1 LFRDPYTKWSAER
14 QMNHAAHIAATP
26 RLSRLAALL
35 VLASAAFPSAAGA
48 QSLCT
53 RDEVDYFSCPVKGG
67 KVLSICSNLAEVD
80 TTEPGHWVQY
90 RFGTPRRIELAYP
103 REKKESLSRFE
114 GHVFDARGERKET
127 SELRFINGTT
137 YYSVSLS
144 RSPAKGTRNAN
155 DYAGAV
161 GVGRPGAKL
170 VSINCSRVDGDWYF
184 RRFTDLNYE
193 LIRHA
198 RASGNV
204 QDMLRDFRLQT
215 TGKGR

>member
-1 LFRDPYTKWSAER
+1 
-14 QMNHAAHIAATP
+14 MNHAAHIAAAP
-26 RLSRLAALL
+26 RLPRLAALL
-35 VLASAAFPSAAGA
+35 VLASAVFPSAASA
-48 QSLCT
+48 QSLCA
-53 RDEVDYFSCPVKGG
+53 RDEVVYFSCPVKGG
-67 KVLSICSNLAEVD
+67 KILSICSNLAEVD
-80 TTEPGHWVQY
+80 TNEEGHWVQY
-90 RFGTPRRIELAYP
+90 RFGKPRRIELAYLRQK
-103 REKKESLSRFE
+103 RESFSRFE
-114 GHVFDARGERKET
+114 GHVFAPNGERKET
-127 SELRFINGTT
+127 SELRFINEAT

-144 RSPAKGTRNAN
+144 RSPASGTRHAN

-204 QDMLRDFRLQT
+204 QDMLRDFRLQAAK
-215 TGKGR
+215 KGH